1 MATISVP
8 ISEKMEKFIESQI
21 SRGNAEN
28 KAQVVRRALAYFAE
42 EQACMDLLESEQ
54 NIRDGHVYKFTD
66 AKSFEKQLRAMYK

>member
-21 SRGNAEN
+21 SSGNAEN

-42 EQACMDLLESEQ
+42 EQACMNLLESEQ

-66 AKSFEKQLRAMYK
+66 AKNFEKQLRAMYK